1 MSEDLEGCT
10 RCVLLFKGIKK
21 SYAEKANEHL
31 GKARLAAQKQQYKDA
46 AESAEKAIEIIQED
60 SNRKQMDM
68 ARALYYEFLGL
79 DSIKYDKALEAANYL
94 GRSGGFYHRLGM
106 ITEYQRVFE
115 KQAKILRVIAR
126 THMLEKKFVDAAS
139 YFERAAMA
147 YQRLDNKPEE
157 MDCKA
162 KSYIS
167 RAAAERNISGRK
179 LYLRKA
185 VELIEEKGSD
195 EPIIKA
201 HLAYYNALFVED
213 EKPSLALTYYSE
225 ALQNYQLAGS
235 KARIGEIKEKMQK
248 LTDQ

>member
-1 MSEDLEGCT
+1 
-10 RCVLLFKGIKK
+10 LFRGLKK
-21 SYAEKANEHL
+21 STSEKANEHL
-31 GKARLAAQKQQYKDA
+31 GKARLAAQRQQYEA
-46 AESAEKAIEIIQED
+46 AAVCAEKAIDILKDEN
-60 SNRKQMDM
+60 NRKQIDV
-68 ARALYYEFLGL
+68 AKALYYEYLGMN
-79 DSIKYDKALEAANYL
+79 SIKFDKALEAANYL

-115 KQAKILRVIAR
+115 KQAKILRVVAR
-126 THMLEKKFVDAAS
+126 QLMQEKRFVEAGS

-147 YQRLDNKPEE
+147 YQRLDNKAEE
-157 MDCKA
+157 LDCKA

-167 RAAAERNISGRK
+167 RAAAEKNISGRK
-179 LYLRKA
+179 SFLKKA

-213 EKPSLALTYYSE
+213 EKPKMALKYYTE

-235 KARIGEIKEKMQK
+235 ESRIQEIKEKVKK
-248 LTDQ
+248 LTEKQ

>member
-1 MSEDLEGCT
+1 MECCT

-21 SYAEKANEHL
+21 SFAEKANEHL

-46 AESAEKAIEIIQED
+46 AECAEKAIEILKDD

-79 DSIKYDKALEAANYL
+79 DFIKYDKALEAANYL

-139 YFERAAMA
+139 YFERAAMS

-157 MDCKA
+157 LDCKA

-213 EKPSLALTYYSE
+213 EKPSLALSYYSE

-235 KARIGEIKEKMQK
+235 KARIEEIKEKMQK
-248 LTDQ
+248 LTD

>member
-1 MSEDLEGCT
+1 M
-10 RCVLLFKGIKK
+10 FKGLKK

-31 GKARLAAQKQQYKDA
+31 GKARLAAQKKQYRDA
-46 AESAEKAIEIIQED
+46 AECAEKAIEVLKDD
-60 SNRKQMDM
+60 SNRKQMDI
-68 ARALYYEFLGL
+68 ARALYNEFLGL

-94 GRSGGFYHRLGM
+94 GRSGGYYHRLGM
-106 ITEYQRVFE
+106 VSEYQRVFE

-126 THMLEKKFVDAAS
+126 TYMLEKKFVDAAS

-147 YQRLDNKPEE
+147 YQRLKNKPEE
-157 MDCKA
+157 LDCKA

-167 RAAAERNISGRK
+167 RAAAEKNISGRK
-179 LYLRKA
+179 LYLKKA
-185 VELIEEKGSD
+185 VELIEEKGSE

-213 EKPSLALTYYSE
+213 EKPSLALKYYSE

-235 KARIGEIKEKMQK
+235 KTRIEEIKEKMRM
-248 LTDQ
+248 LTDK